1 MTQLLLPGI
10 APERLREWVAE
21 LVGPAGEEPT
31 IDDVAEALAAAI
43 EDELGFAVR
52 IEKPTEA
59 ARMCA
64 AAVAKATR
72 KEGT

>member
-10 APERLREWVAE
+10 APEPFREWVAE

-43 EDELGFAVR
+43 EDELGFTVR

-64 AAVAKATR
+64 AAVAKATG

>member
-1 MTQLLLPGI
+1 MRQLLLPEVEGGDAQSWI
-10 APERLREWVAE
+10 VEFL
-21 LVGPAGEEPT
+21 GPAGEAPT

-59 ARMCA
+59 ARTCA
-64 AAVAKATR
+64 AAVAKATG